1 MIFNEI
7 CRLSEFEKDIKKLG
21 KKFRT
26 IEGDLENFIKTEL
39 KIYHKLGKNIK
50 GIVKISDLG
59 IKNPSIYKATRFACR
74 ALKGSGSRSGIRVIY
89 AHFEKDDKI
98 ELIEIYYKG
107 NKNNEDRE
115 RIKRNYKYRKLN
127 K

>member
-7 CRLSEFEKDIKKLG
+7 CRLSEFEKDMKKLG
-21 KKFRT
+21 KKFKT

-39 KIYHKLGKNIK
+39 KLYHKLRKNIK

-59 IKNPSIYKATRFACR
+59 IKYPTIYKATRFASR

-107 NKNNEDRE
+107 DKKNEDRE
-115 RIKRNYKYRKLN
+115 RIKRNYN
-127 K
+127 N